1 MKYLAH
7 LKNNLE
13 DFHNLDDHLRCVGK
27 SAEKYI
33 REANAEL
40 GEQAKWAGLLHDLGK
55 YRDEFQEYMKSEGK
69 IKSSSEN
76 HHAIYGAALA
86 SEKDWNLLAFTIAGH
101 HAGLHNFEDL
111 KNALTDNGKINYGLV
126 NSIVLED
133 LCRKYENDR
142 ENEIDDKKKLPE
154 IPQNISIPGFIKD
167 NFQFEFAT
175 RMIFSALIDADR
187 YDTAR
192 HANNWKMPETPKLNP
207 TDLLMKLEKV
217 RQFKSENA
225 EKNGV
230 DEKLLKLRN
239 QIFADCLREA
249 EKERGFFSLTV
260 PTGGAKTLSAMAFA
274 LKHAEIYKMRRVIVV
289 IPYLSIIE
297 QNAEEYRNAFGK
309 EVVIENHSAVEVEEK
324 PDDEDDINPLSL
336 ITENWDAPI
345 IVTTSVQFIESLFA
359 RKPAKC
365 RKLHNIANSVVI
377 FDEIQTLP
385 VKLLEPLFSVWRELK
400 ENYGVSFV
408 FSTATQPA
416 FRKQNN
422 FPNGFDKFD
431 EKHPLREIT
440 SNTKQI
446 YKDLNRVAY
455 DFSNFTEPQPWK
467 EIAAEMQNEP
477 QILCVVNTRKH
488 AFELWN
494 ELSGKIAEPR
504 EHGIYHLS
512 SAMCAEHRLQTI
524 AEIKLRLQQNKN
536 CQVVSTQLVEAGVDL
551 DFPVLFR
558 AIAPLDSIVQAAGRC
573 NREGKLK
580 DKKGN
585 LVKGR
590 VKIFTPDEKGLP
602 NGVYKNGTKLSER
615 ILPKIDS
622 ERLATDRTIFA
633 QYFSNLYDD
642 SIDEMQIGKDIQR
655 LRGKWRF
662 KDVEYKD
669 KKINTKIIEDSG
681 TPVVV
686 YYTSKKR
693 NSSEFIEEVRQIY
706 LDLTEKKSGKVS
718 KKELRD
724 ELNRL
729 KQGFRKLQRFTVN
742 LRKKEFKAL
751 ESDGKIEKL
760 IPYSK
765 IEMYVLKEENVK
777 DKKNYDNNLGVR
789 VKEFEPT
796 DFIQ

>member
-86 SEKDWNLLAFTIAGH
+86 SEKGWNLLAFTIAGH

-207 TDLLMKLEKV
+207 TDLLRKLEKV
-217 RQFKSENA
+217 RKFKSENA

-309 EVVIENHSAVEVEEK
+309 EVVVENHSAVEVEEK
-324 PDDEDDINPLSL
+324 PDDEDDMNPLSL

-422 FPNGFDKFD
+422 FPNGSDKFD

-446 YKDLNRVAY
+446 YKDLNRVTY
-455 DFSNFTEPQPWK
+455 DFSNFTKPQKWQ
-467 EIAAEMQNEP
+467 EIAAQMQSES

-558 AIAPLDSIVQAAGRC
+558 SIAPLDSIVQAAGRC
-573 NREGKLK
+573 NREGKLE
-580 DKKGN
+580 
-585 LVKGR
+585 KGR
-590 VKIFTPDEKGLP
+590 VKVFMPENNSLPKGI
-602 NGVYKNGTKLSER
+602 YKNATEITCTMNL
-615 ILPKIDS
+615 DS
-622 ERLATDRTIFA
+622 ETLANDYEIFSKYFHLLYQSNNTDQENIQKLRNEMKFKTISEKA
-633 QYFSNLYDD
+633 KV
-642 SIDEMQIGKDIQR
+642 IEKEGIGVIVQF
-655 LRGKWRF
+655 GKSF
-662 KDVEYKD
+662 G
-669 KKINTKIIEDSG
+669 IIEEIRSRG
-681 TPVVV
+681 IN
-686 YYTSKKR
+686 R
-693 NSSEFIEEVRQIY
+693 NRNTEFV
-706 LDLTEKKSGKVS
+706 DF
-718 KKELRD
+718 KKED
-724 ELNRL
+724 W
-729 KQGFRKLQRFTVN
+729 RKLQRFTVN
-742 LRKKEFKAL
+742 LWETDFEKLQKLGQLRPLL
-751 ESDGKIEKL
+751 EGKKIEL
-760 IPYSK
+760 F
-765 IEMYVLKEENVK
+765 VLDVGSYHNE
-777 DKKNYDNNLGVR
+777 LGVLTNER
-789 VKEFEPT
+789 PTNEFYGG
-796 DFIQ
+796 I